1 MKARPQS
8 KQDLDTP
15 QLFLRIRHPAMDPA
29 EITRTL
35 AIEPIETIAAGAVTE
50 SGVRRLHSESYWI
63 AQLPVASL
71 HELAERYRAG
81 GMTLQPTLSV
91 NKEELVALVGASEWD
106 VRILVQ
112 LKELEADAH
121 RKFIQRVIGEG
132 GSVALL
138 VSRGDQ
144 RAPFVIKRALP
155 KLAQLGIELEVD

>member
-1 MKARPQS
+1 MKSRPQP

-35 AIEPIETIAAGAVTE
+35 TMEPIETIAAGAVTE

-63 AQLPVASL
+63 AQLPTSSL

-81 GMTLQPTLSV
+81 GRTLQPTSPV
-91 NKEELVALVGASEWD
+91 NKEELLALVGASEWD
-106 VRILVQ
+106 ARILLQ
-112 LKELEADAH
+112 LKELEADANH
-121 RKFIQRVIGEG
+121 EFIQRIIGDG

-144 RAPFVIKRALP
+144 RAPFVIKRALA